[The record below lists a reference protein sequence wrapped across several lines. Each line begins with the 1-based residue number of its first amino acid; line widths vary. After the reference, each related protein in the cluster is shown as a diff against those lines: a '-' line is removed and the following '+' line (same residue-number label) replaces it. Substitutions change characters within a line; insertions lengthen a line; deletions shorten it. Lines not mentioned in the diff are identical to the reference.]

1 MLTIQQEQNRIL
13 ELTRQ
18 DNDTSEKLDTYYDQA
33 MLFISNHLTAFYE
46 HYAIENSVS
55 TVQATQTI
63 DSWGLKQWT
72 NAIDEL
78 DTDDWLDDTKER
90 AKAVGGYAGLN
101 VGNLMSSVALLAI
114 ISLINKSIIL
124 ANSQVKRQT
133 KDEKKFLNNSFKS
146 ETPKKVKKTTK
157 LDPLAHAKS
166 EYSKLDY
173 PSLSDNLWTKGDQLI
188 SDVRSQLFKHF
199 MSGGD
204 LNGLRDNIVHH
215 VNKNQFNPRKSIGD
229 RIYQQ
234 MTNTDRLLRSESAM
248 MLDYMDD
255 YSYKKNGIKYVN
267 WVTEG
272 GACSLCMQLAA
283 NGPYLIDEAPRRVI
297 DSHPNCR
304 CGKVPAAD
312 MDDKWNQSN
321 IKADK
326 NNKFSNDEVAALR
339 KYISSDSYKI
349 NDYLRNGMKVPDE
362 FKNTVKYL
370 DSALDKAPNYK
381 GEIYRSLTFNDIDSI
396 KEFISKHVPGETINY
411 SAFTSFS
418 PKIYNSDDTI
428 RIKIRNSTRAK
439 DIRKMNVAEQEV
451 LYSRNTKFRVVK
463 RYKNGNGKPI
473 IELEEVND

>member
-304 CGKVPAAD
+304 CGKVPASD

-321 IKADK
+321 IKVDK
-326 NNKFSNDEVAALR
+326 NNKVSNDEVAALR

-349 NDYLRNGMKVPDE
+349 NEALRNNSAIPNE
-362 FKNTVKYL
+362 FKQTVSDLDVALTKFPKYNG
-370 DSALDKAPNYK
+370 KIN
-381 GEIYRSLTFNDIDSI
+381 RSLYFKNNDEIMA
-396 KEFISKHVPGETINY
+396 FASKHGIGSVINY
-411 SAFTSFS
+411 PAYTSFTTG
-418 PKIYNSDDTI
+418 IYDDNDTI
-428 RIKIRNSTRAK
+428 RITINKSNSAR
-439 DIRKMNVAEQEV
+439 DIRSVNIEESEI
-451 LYSRNTKFRVVK
+451 LYERNAKFKVVN
-463 RYKNGNGKPI
+463 RYLDPDGKPRI
-473 IELEEVND
+473 ILEEYNG